1 MDHGS
6 TMMLL
11 ACILLESKFETNGC
25 KTRKP
30 SLVTPITLQKLFI
43 STGAQVNIKT
53 ETRNQPSRGRTRS
66 EIKSGQ
72 EISWIPN

>member
-1 MDHGS
+1 MRSHHGS
-6 TMMLL
+6 TMML
-11 ACILLESKFETNGC
+11 AWIVLEPEFEINGC
-25 KTRKP
+25 ATRKP

-53 ETRNQPSRGRTRS
+53 ETRNQPLRGRTHS

-72 EISWIPN
+72 KIS

>member
-1 MDHGS
+1 
-6 TMMLL
+6 MMLPTR
-11 ACILLESKFETNGC
+11 IVLESEFETNGC
-25 KTRKP
+25 KTRKR

-43 STGAQVNIKT
+43 STGAQVNINT
-53 ETRNQPSRGRTRS
+53 ETRNQPSRDRTRS